1 MKVVIIGGNDCMVC
15 HYQAICKKYAYK
27 AKIFTQPK
35 SNLDRLIGNPELIVL
50 FTHPTAHEMVAV
62 AKKKAL
68 QKNILLVQSHCGS
81 GNALRNILSSVS
93 QRGGLNEVSFSTDAP
108 SLLVK

>member
-1 MKVVIIGGNDCMVC
+1 VKAVVIGGNGRVARHC
-15 HYQAICKKYAYK
+15 QTIRKKYARK

-50 FTHPTAHEMVAV
+50 FMRPIAHEMVAV

-68 QKNILLVQSHCGS
+68 WKNIPLVQSHCGS
-81 GNALRNILSSVS
+81 GNALRNILASAS
-93 QRGGLNEVSFSTDAP
+93 QGGT
-108 SLLVK
+108 